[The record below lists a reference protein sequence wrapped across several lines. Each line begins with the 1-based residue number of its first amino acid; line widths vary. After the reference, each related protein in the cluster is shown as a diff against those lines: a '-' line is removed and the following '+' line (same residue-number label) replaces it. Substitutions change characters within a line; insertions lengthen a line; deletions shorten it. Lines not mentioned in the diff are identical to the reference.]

1 MVNTVRKGS
10 YFERK
15 AKQILERQGFVVEKA
30 KRTRFQGTDFYGLFD
45 LICVDGK
52 TIKFVQVADCV
63 KPKEWF
69 ARAERFQVPLN
80 CSKELWIYR
89 ERKGFR
95 VILIPSK
102 KVKAIG

>member
-10 YFERK
+10 YFELK
-15 AKQILERQGFVVEKA
+15 AKKQLERWGFVVEKA
-30 KRTRFQGTDFYGLFD
+30 KRSRFQGTDFYGLFD

-52 TIKFVQVADCV
+52 TVKFIQVADCK

-69 ARAERFQVPLN
+69 ARAERFQVPAN
-80 CSKELWIYR
+80 CSKELWVYR
-89 ERKGFR
+89 ERQGFR
-95 VILIPSK
+95 LIWIPSK